1 MKASVGQALILKNLE
16 VLSMTQIEM
25 VHIPRPEWC
34 TGRQLDEMKFCEYF
48 LEAYPLIYSDGSFF
62 NRKGRVPT
70 EKVKGM
76 IFDYLSMYVKS
87 GIPKMVNT
95 LLEVMKLHC
104 ANELP
109 INEGAFQ
116 CSNGTYILS
125 TEEFRKEADP
135 ARHRLPVRYNPAAPE
150 PVLWLNFLSQLL
162 EEEDILTLQE
172 YMGYCLLP
180 VTIAQKMML
189 IIGSG
194 GEGKS
199 RIGILLQQL
208 LGQNMCNGNLNKVE
222 TNPFA
227 RADLQHRLVMVDDD
241 LRMEALNS
249 TNYIK
254 SIITAEQPMDLERK
268 GEQSYQGRLY
278 CRFLAFGN
286 GNLRSLHDRSHG
298 FFRRQIILTTKPKD
312 PNRVDDP
319 YLSKYLAE
327 ELEGILQWCI
337 QGLRRLWMNDMQF
350 TLSQKARENLLY
362 AMREGNNILDFL
374 QSQGYIRMDATG
386 QITSRRLYL
395 VYKDWCEDN
404 VLPPLSSS
412 SFVSWIIQ
420 NGAAY
425 GISYS
430 NHVPGGNGREVR
442 GFVGIRAAV

>member
-1 MKASVGQALILKNLE
+1 
-16 VLSMTQIEM
+16 MTEIQK
-25 VHIPRPEWC
+25 VSIPKPEWC
-34 TGRQLDEMKFCEYF
+34 AGRQLDELQFCEYF
-48 LEAYPLIYSDGSFF
+48 LNAYQLVFSDGSFF
-62 NRKGRVPT
+62 DRNGRVPM

-76 IFDYLSMYVKS
+76 IFDYLTMYVKT
-87 GIPKMVNT
+87 GIPKTVNT
-95 LLEVMKLHC
+95 LLEVLKMM
-104 ANELP
+104 AADELVVH
-109 INEGAFQ
+109 EGAIQ
-116 CSNGTYILS
+116 CSNGMYILS
-125 TEEFRKEADP
+125 TEEFRKESEP
-135 ARHRLPVRYNPAAPE
+135 CRHRLPVRYNPAAPE
-150 PVLWLNFLSQLL
+150 PELWLSFLSQLL

-180 VTIAQKMML
+180 VNIAQKMML

-199 RIGILLQQL
+199 RIGILMQQL

-222 TNPFA
+222 TSPFA

-298 FFRRQIILTTKPKD
+298 FFRRQIILTTKPRD

-319 YLSKYLAE
+319 YLSKSLE
-327 ELEGILQWCI
+327 QELEGILQWCI
-337 QGLRRLWMNDMQF
+337 QGLRRLWMNDMCF
-350 TLSQKARENLLY
+350 TLSPRARENLNL
-362 AMREGNNILDFL
+362 AIREGNNILDFL
-374 QSQGYIRMDATG
+374 KSQGYIRLDPASQT
-386 QITSRRLYL
+386 TSRQLYQ
-395 VYKDWCEDN
+395 VYRDWCEDN
-404 VLPPLSSS
+404 ILPPLSSS
-412 SFVSWIIQ
+412 SFVTWMIQ

-430 NHVPGGNGREVR
+430 NHIPGGNGREVR
-442 GFVGIRAAV
+442 GFVGIRGIV